1 MMIDDAL
8 AIPEHVRDA
17 LWRIDSAEIPSS
29 ESDGLVVCG
38 LGGSAVG
45 GDLGRAL
52 LGDRL
57 TGPME
62 TVRSSTLPSWTSE
75 RTAALVSSHSGQTPE
90 AIAAFEEA
98 GRRGLRRWT
107 LTTGGT
113 LGELARSEG
122 AAVVGVPGFLA
133 PRAAVGYTTTAAVR
147 AAGLAGI
154 APDVREELEGAA
166 EAIARTVDSIVAQA
180 DSIADSLAGLPLVVH
195 GSGLTVPVARRWANQ
210 VNENAKH
217 FAFAAELPEAGH
229 NAIEAWASGGRDFA
243 AVFLVD
249 PEASGPERATIDAF
263 AGMVGEFGAP
273 SIEVDPGGESRS
285 ESLLRAVMIGDLVS
299 LRLAGE
305 SGVDPADIRA
315 IEAFKSRVA
324 GTPAEGGDAR

>member
-1 MMIDDAL
+1 MIDDAL

-17 LWRIDSAEIPSS
+17 LWRIDSAEIAPSD
-29 ESDGLVVCG
+29 SDGVIVCG

-45 GDLGRAL
+45 GDLGKAI

-57 TGPME
+57 AGPME
-62 TVRSSTLPSWTSE
+62 TVRSAALPSWASD
-75 RTAALVSSHSGQTPE
+75 RTAALISSHSGLTPE
-90 AIAAFEEA
+90 AIEAFGEA
-98 GRRGLRRWT
+98 GRRGLARWT
-107 LTTGGT
+107 LTTGGR

-122 AAVVGVPGFLA
+122 VGVVAPPGFLA

-154 APDVREELEGAA
+154 APDLREELETAA
-166 EAIARTVDSIVAQA
+166 EAIAPTVDGIVAQA
-180 DSIADSLAGLPLVVH
+180 DSVVQALAGLPVVIH

-210 VNENAKH
+210 INENAKG

-229 NAIEAWASGGRDFA
+229 NAIEAWASGGPDFA
-243 AVFLVD
+243 AVFLLD
-249 PEASGPERATIDAF
+249 PGGSASERAATDAF
-263 AGMVGEFGAP
+263 AGMVGEYGAP

-299 LRLAGE
+299 LRLAAE
-305 SGVDPADIRA
+305 SGVDPAA
-315 IEAFKSRVA
+315 IEAIEEFKRRTAVELEDEA
-324 GTPAEGGDAR
+324 DR

>member
-17 LWRIDSAEIPSS
+17 LWRIDSAEIAPT

-52 LGDRL
+52 LGERL
-57 TGPME
+57 SGPME
-62 TVRSSTLPSWTSE
+62 TVRSATLPSWASE

-98 GRRGLRRWT
+98 GRRGLGRWA
-107 LTTGGT
+107 LTTGGR
-113 LGELARSEG
+113 LGELARAEG
-122 AAVVGVPGFLA
+122 VGVVGIPGFLA

-147 AAGLAGI
+147 AAGLAGV

-166 EAIARTVDSIVAQA
+166 EAIGPRTDAIVAQA
-180 DSIADSLAGLPLVVH
+180 DAIAGSLAGLPLVIH
-195 GSGLTVPVARRWANQ
+195 GTGLTVPVARRWANQ
-210 VNENAKH
+210 VNENAKG

-229 NAIEAWASGGRDFA
+229 NAIEAWASGGPDFA
-243 AVFLVD
+243 AVFLID
-249 PEASGPERATIDAF
+249 PEASDSERKTMDAF
-263 AGMVGEFGAP
+263 AGMVGEYGAP

-285 ESLLRAVMIGDLVS
+285 ESLFRAVMIGDLVS
-299 LRLAGE
+299 LRLAAE
-305 SGVDPADIRA
+305 SGVEPSD
-315 IEAFKSRVA
+315 IEAIVEFKRRTIGV
-324 GTPAEGGDAR
+324 PAEGEAGE